1 MHSNTTAPTDR
12 TTEVANRTK
21 RVFSGSVWGILAKTL
36 DALAKFVTIPML
48 VGFYGKADYGLI
60 ALAFSLNAYLRLMD
74 LGFNVGAVRYFSMWT
89 ANSEWDKIG
98 AVSRSSM
105 VFYGVIGLAN
115 AAIFLIM
122 SAYGQQFFN
131 LTDAQVP
138 LYRQIMYILS
148 FSTVLNWV
156 SGVAIQLLSAKDE
169 LGYVNRVTVIS
180 SLLNFVV
187 ALLAIQLQWTLIT
200 YFVYY
205 TLSTLVPIPFYVR
218 RLGVFPM
225 PRKSLLA
232 PRWHGRAFKEIL
244 HYSLAIFVMG
254 LFQLT
259 ANNLRPLLLGKFAS
273 GTEVLTD
280 YRVIQTIAMLIVA
293 FGGVFMQVLLP
304 SASKAYAE
312 GNQARIE
319 RMVFEA
325 TKYIS
330 VFLGFM
336 VFVLI
341 LNADDILLLY
351 MGEGYGHLSL
361 WLSLWLLTV
370 LLSMHN
376 TPVASLVLSTG
387 RTRFLVYSSAIAC
400 IVSLPI
406 TVIFASTLQVGAAVV
421 GYLVYMV
428 LQIGFFYVYY
438 IPKVLHLDGGRLFAR
453 AFLPAAVGGGLAL
466 LISRYAGGLL
476 ALPHGYGTVIAN
488 TAIFAVVY
496 GLYLLVFVVKPADI
510 RQLKKTLMGK
520 GTGNA

>member
-1 MHSNTTAPTDR
+1 MYPRTTAPTDR
-12 TTEVANRTK
+12 TTETSGRAK
-21 RVFSGSVWGILAKTL
+21 RIFSGSAWGILAKTL

-48 VGFYGKADYGLI
+48 VGFYGRADYGLI

-89 ANSEWDKIG
+89 ASGEWSKIG
-98 AVSRSSM
+98 DVSRSSI
-105 VFYGVIGLAN
+105 VFYGIIGLVN
-115 AAIFLIM
+115 AFIFLGM
-122 SAYGQQFFN
+122 SAYGQQLFN
-131 LTDAQVP
+131 LTEAQVP
-138 LYRQIMYILS
+138 LYRQIMYILAC
-148 FSTVLNWV
+148 STVLNWLSSV
-156 SGVAIQLLSAKDE
+156 VIQLLSAKDE

-180 SLLNFVV
+180 SVLNFLV
-187 ALLAIQLQWTLIT
+187 ALLAIQMQWALIT
-200 YFVYY
+200 YFIYY
-205 TLSTLVPIPFYVR
+205 TLSTLVPIPFYIA
-218 RLGVFPM
+218 RLRVFPVA
-225 PRKSLLA
+225 RKSLLT
-232 PRWHGRAFKEIL
+232 PRWHGQAFKEIL
-244 HYSLAIFVMG
+244 TYSLAIFVMG

-259 ANNLRPLLLGKFAS
+259 ANNLRPLLLGKFAD

-312 GNQARIE
+312 GNQERIARMI
-319 RMVFEA
+319 FEA

-341 LNADDILLLY
+341 LNAEDILLLY
-351 MGEGYGHLSL
+351 MGEGYGHLSI
-361 WLSLWLLTV
+361 WLSIWLLTV

-387 RTRFLVYSSAIAC
+387 RTRFLVYSSAVAC

-406 TVIFASTLQVGAAVV
+406 TVIFAGTLQVGAAVV

-438 IPKVLHLDGGRLFAR
+438 IPKVLHLDGRRLFAR
-453 AFLPAAVGGGLAL
+453 AFLPAAIGGGLAL
-466 LISRYAGGLL
+466 LVSQYITTKLVF
-476 ALPHGYGTVIAN
+476 PDGYGTVIAN
-488 TAIFAVVY
+488 TIIFTLVY

-510 RQLKKTLMGK
+510 RQLKKTLMEKGK
-520 GTGNA
+520 GNA

>member
-1 MHSNTTAPTDR
+1 MHPNSTASSRETSSR
-12 TTEVANRTK
+12 HAK
-21 RVFSGSVWGILAKTL
+21 RVFSGSLWGILAKIL
-36 DALAKFVTIPML
+36 DALAKFVTIPLL

-89 ANSEWDKIG
+89 AAGEWEKIG
-98 AVSRSSM
+98 KVSRSSI
-105 VFYGVIGLAN
+105 VFYGAIGIAN
-115 AAIFLIM
+115 AVLFLIM
-122 SAYGQQFFN
+122 SAYGEQLFN
-131 LTDAQVP
+131 LTDTQVP

-148 FSTVLNWV
+148 FSTVVNWL
-156 SGVAIQLLSAKDE
+156 SSVAVQLLSAKDE
-169 LGYVNRVTVIS
+169 LGYVNRITVIS
-180 SLLNFVV
+180 SVLNFAV
-187 ALLAIQLQWTLIT
+187 ALLAIQLEWTLIT
-200 YFVYY
+200 YFIWY
-205 TLSTLVPIPFYVR
+205 TLSTLAPIPFYVA

-225 PRKSLLA
+225 SRSTLLA
-232 PRWHGRAFKEIL
+232 PRWHGSAFREIL
-244 HYSLAIFVMG
+244 TYSLAIFVMG

-259 ANNLRPLLLGKFAS
+259 ANNLRPLLLGKFAD
-273 GTEVLTD
+273 GTAVLTD
-280 YRVIQTIAMLIVA
+280 YRIIQTIAMLIVA

-304 SASKAYAE
+304 SAAKAYAE
-312 GNQARIE
+312 GNQERIE

-330 VFLGFM
+330 IFLGFM

-351 MGEGYGHLSL
+351 MGKAYAHLSL

-387 RTRFLVYSSAIAC
+387 KTRFLVYSSAIAC

-406 TVIFASTLQVGAAVV
+406 TVIFADTLQVGAAVV

-438 IPKVLHLDGGRLFAR
+438 IPRVLKLNGFRLFTR
-453 AFLPAAVGGGLAL
+453 AFLPATAGGALAL
-466 LISRYAGGLL
+466 LVGRYIVRLLPISG
-476 ALPHGYGTVIAN
+476 GYGTVIAS
-488 TAIFAVVY
+488 TVIFTVVY
-496 GLYLLVFVVKPADI
+496 GLYLFAFVIKAADI
-510 RQLKKTLMGK
+510 RYLKQTLMGK
-520 GTGNA
+520 GKGNA

>member
-1 MHSNTTAPTDR
+1 MDPTTKLPSETIR
-12 TTEVANRTK
+12 NRPNRAK
-21 RVFSGSVWGILAKTL
+21 RIFSGSLWGILAKML
-36 DALAKFVTIPML
+36 DALAKFITIPML

-89 ANSEWDKIG
+89 AKAEWEKIG
-98 AVSRSSM
+98 AVSRSSI
-105 VFYGVIGLAN
+105 VFYGTIGLLN
-115 AAIFLIM
+115 GAIFLAM
-122 SAYGQQFFN
+122 SAYGQELFN

-138 LYRQIMYILS
+138 LYRQIMYILA
-148 FSTVLNWV
+148 FSTVV
-156 SGVAIQLLSAKDE
+156 SWLSSVAVQLLSAKDE

-180 SLLNFVV
+180 SLLNFAV

-200 YFVYY
+200 YFICF
-205 TLSTLVPIPFYVR
+205 TLTTLVPIPFYLW
-218 RLGVFPM
+218 RLGVFPI
-225 PRKSLLA
+225 PRSRLLA
-232 PRWHGRAFKEIL
+232 PQWHGNAFREIL
-244 HYSLAIFVMG
+244 TYSLAIFTMG

-259 ANNLRPLLLGKFAS
+259 ANNLRPLLLGKFS
-273 GTEVLTD
+273 GSIEVLTD

-304 SASKAYAE
+304 STSKAYAE
-312 GNQARIE
+312 GDHQRIE
-319 RMVFEA
+319 RMVFQA

-330 VFLGFM
+330 IFLSFM

-341 LNADDILLLY
+341 LNADEILLLY
-351 MGEGYGHLSL
+351 MGDGYSNLSL

-387 RTRFLVYSSAIAC
+387 KTRFLVYSSAVAC

-406 TVIFASTLQVGAAVV
+406 TVIFAPSLQVGAAVV

-438 IPKVLHLDGGRLFAR
+438 IPKVLDLDGFRLFTR
-453 AFLPAAVGGGLAL
+453 AFLPAAAGGMLAL
-466 LISRYAGGLL
+466 FASRYATGWF
-476 ALPHGYGTVIAN
+476 ALPHGYGMVIASSV
-488 TAIFAVVY
+488 IFALIYIV
-496 GLYLLVFVVKPADI
+496 YLLLFVLKPAAI
-510 RQLKKTLMGK
+510 RELKKTLMGK
-520 GTGNA
+520 GQNHA